1 MPNITVKL
9 INFHL
14 QPIWSSVNED
24 EIKIERNN
32 TLTHRETGKLIF
44 LWFHLSLNIGVWF
57 LGCAAFA
64 LEMQRMQFASVS
76 NTFAALISYNIK
88 IKMHSD
94 RIQKRKKRLFDRSF
108 EISEISMFVLY
119 LIISHQRVLAVLGPN
134 QEIL

>member
-24 EIKIERNN
+24 GIKIERNN

-94 RIQKRKKRLFDRSF
+94 RIQKRKKLFLTDPLNSV
-108 EISEISMFVLY
+108 ESVC
-119 LIISHQRVLAVLGPN
+119 LGC
-134 QEIL
+134 I